1 MKNNNRWSQ
10 LSMQQRADFF
20 KKAIEL
26 GITDRKAIID
36 TYNKYS
42 DGGNILSG
50 EEEGESTLSGKKPTL
65 EEYIQHKIDSVRNAA
80 HELSLSRN
88 KGIEIKYPL
97 TEERRLYNEHIIDEY
112 LYDVNRSYSPPRS
125 DEQAEIRTL
134 NVEDK
139 RRVANYQQAVKEL
152 ENNCEYGLNCI
163 GSALDNYPEDS
174 RENVNSTFA
183 KNFEQLGF
191 KEIDLSEA
199 RPGDIVQAVDEEGPF
214 HGMIFSRLDETGR
227 PLYNYSSGGIEE
239 GHYVKEGNFYV
250 PINYAYTYVGTPTLI
265 QQWTEEYNNTK
276 AFGGRI
282 LDGTSEENQTLSNT
296 DVVEPSVIVDYSKAI
311 AEGENAAKFV
321 KDYYRS
327 EAYKQRAK
335 NAGFPRR
342 YPLKKSFG
350 VFDYKTR
357 YDENIT
363 TDQSRQWLFPVVGL
377 QPSENPFYNNYYDDV
392 GHVTAHE
399 NAHLNRFY
407 NRKANSKS
415 PDSLYYGNDYS
426 KVKKFKD
433 ALNVNVDANIHDLE
447 LSESYSD
454 LIGLRYLM
462 QKHDIFDSMD
472 PNAIFTEEDYN
483 SLINDSRYENDRFLK
498 LHSKEQVIE
507 AINDVASNYNIN
519 LNSNVVKNG
528 GKLNKFDEGGT
539 AEKYP
544 IDAATSNGE
553 KYADIITQREQDAYN
568 ALLRRG
574 YSIEDARRLS
584 PILTSQSIYETGWRL
599 KDSNNNYAGYLDSKG
614 KKLKYNSVEEFWDSH
629 LKNLSERWSN
639 WDTAQNVEEY
649 YNIVNQTHLNLKSKE
664 EYNKYKRQNP
674 NTFIYSP
681 TWENTNY
688 KTRLMSTS
696 DRVQSYLNRLSMNK
710 DFPLN
715 PQTSTIVENNEF
727 SDAFLFK

>member
-10 LSMQQRADFF
+10 LSMQQRADLIRLY
-20 KKAIEL
+20 AEQ
-26 GITDRKAIID
+26 GITDLK
-36 TYNKYS
+36 TMHKHYNGTPYRDFNTSEYDYFGASPDMEPKEEGQHWDSRNPYTGQLLKRE
-42 DGGNILSG
+42 DHPTRDLMLEG
-50 EEEGESTLSGKKPTL
+50 EEKAGYRIVKGWDGL
-65 EEYIQHKIDSVRNAA
+65 EYSIPKEPNNYVEYSN
-80 HELSLSRN
+80 
-88 KGIEIKYPL
+88 
-97 TEERRLYNEHIIDEY
+97 
-112 LYDVNRSYSPPRS
+112 
-125 DEQAEIRTL
+125 
-134 NVEDK
+134 
-139 RRVANYQQAVKEL
+139 
-152 ENNCEYGLNCI
+152 
-163 GSALDNYPEDS
+163 
-174 RENVNSTFA
+174 
-183 KNFEQLGF
+183 
-191 KEIDLSEA
+191 
-199 RPGDIVQAVDEEGPF
+199 
-214 HGMIFSRLDETGR
+214 
-227 PLYNYSSGGIEE
+227 
-239 GHYVKEGNFYV
+239 
-250 PINYAYTYVGTPTLI
+250 
-265 QQWTEEYNNTK
+265 
-276 AFGGRI
+276 GGRI

-507 AINDVASNYNIN
+507 AINDVASNSNIN

-528 GKLNKFDEGGT
+528 GKLNKFDEGGI

-664 EYNKYKRQNP
+664 DYNKYKRQNP

-681 TWENTNY
+681 IWENTNY
-688 KTRLMSTS
+688 KTRLMSTN
-696 DRVQSYLNRLSMNK
+696 DRVQAYLNRLSMNR
-710 DFPLN
+710 DFPIN
-715 PQTSTIVENNEF
+715 ANEQSSIDENVF